1 MQKFFSLFVAVV
13 QEPALASCSNY
24 EDSYNGCDSGSARGS
39 PSLCSTGDDLSADE
53 EAIHVKMRQKG
64 RRWSEVGKN
73 RLVLLLIH
81 IRFVSYAIFCCFQRP
96 KVDFFQQDIQKRLS
110 LPNELRLPWNVVEKL
125 NTQSALQQPLTR
137 KNRRTSLVINFFLR
151 RRFVFFSRV
160 NWFWRNKICFY
171 SRKLDLEN

>member
-96 KVDFFQQDIQKRLS
+96 KVGFYSI
-110 LPNELRLPWNVVEKL
+110 
-125 NTQSALQQPLTR
+125 
-137 KNRRTSLVINFFLR
+137 
-151 RRFVFFSRV
+151 FFS
-160 NWFWRNKICFY
+160 KIFKNDCPY
-171 SRKLDLEN
+171 RTNYVYRGTWSKN